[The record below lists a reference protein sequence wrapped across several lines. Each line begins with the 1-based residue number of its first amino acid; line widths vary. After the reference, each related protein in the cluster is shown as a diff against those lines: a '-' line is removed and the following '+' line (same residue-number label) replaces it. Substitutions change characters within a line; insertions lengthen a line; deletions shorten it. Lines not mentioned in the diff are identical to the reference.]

1 MEKFNSLLDL
11 LIPLSRLALLYSH
24 EINLLKFPSV
34 INVFRNRWNCYSPT
48 EVQKWTC
55 ASRVFITRLLRVSQT
70 RRVLSSEALTMNLPP
85 GWKTMPRTQLS
96 CPKRAKR
103 QTPAPTSHTRIT
115 LSREPDARKGPSWAP
130 LLSAPAAALIDA
142 LALSGAH
149 AIHSTT
155 CSWSLSSTWKRRHV
169 IHLFYNG
176 GKFEILIFKFIFTLL
191 GTWLGFNRFWLD
203 S

>member
-34 INVFRNRWNCYSPT
+34 VNVFRNRWNCYSPT

-169 IHLFYNG
+169 IHLFYNLSLNLYLHYWALCSVS
-176 GKFEILIFKFIFTLL
+176 I
-191 GTWLGFNRFWLD
+191 D
-203 S
+203 SD